1 VNFLK
6 QHLKQVPFA
15 VAITLLILGYN
26 ITAVVVFGIGL
37 GLAIWHAVEK
47 VKREDP

>member
-15 VAITLLILGYN
+15 VAIILLLLNQHIA
-26 ITAVVVFGIGL
+26 AVVVFGIGL